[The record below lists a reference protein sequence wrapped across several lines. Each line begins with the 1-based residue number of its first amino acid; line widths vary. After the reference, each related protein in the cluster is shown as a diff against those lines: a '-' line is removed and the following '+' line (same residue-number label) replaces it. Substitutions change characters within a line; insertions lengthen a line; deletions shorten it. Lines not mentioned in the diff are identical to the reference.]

1 MDSKVYKYMDW
12 PEIEAVVYGEEATP
26 RDLMAPRITA
36 DGVLVQGFFPNAD
49 SVEVLVDKKT
59 YKMEQQDEAG
69 YFAAMLPMRKVPSYQ
84 YRITKGKEVCTVN
97 DPYAF
102 PVQITEDEEKAFC
115 AGVYYHAYEKLG
127 AHPTEIDG
135 VAGTSFA
142 VWAPNALRVS
152 VVGDFNNWDGRCHMM
167 HRMPMSGIYELFIP
181 GVGDGAV
188 YKYEMKLKGGA
199 IQLKSDPYAACTE
212 LPPASASVVKDLR
225 NYAWDDAAWMDAREK
240 YKDRHQPVSIYETS
254 LTVWKNAQELVD
266 YVKELKYT
274 HVELH
279 PVMEYLDEDAGEYS
293 TFAYYAPDRRFGM
306 PEDFQQLVNALH
318 KENIGV
324 ILDWTPSHFPRQEG
338 GLELFDGT
346 PLYEN
351 PDPSM
356 AIHPMWGTL
365 LFNFESPMVKDFLLA
380 NAFYWLEFY
389 HADGLRL
396 DDVDSMLYLD
406 FGREYGQ
413 WRPNIYGTNENLE
426 AVEFLKHLNSILQR
440 KLPGTMTIAQEDGL
454 WSELTG
460 SVEDDNIGFSYKWN
474 NNWAGDFLNYLS
486 KDPIERQYV
495 HDQLTLS
502 MLYTYCEHFV
512 LPLGSRQTGDQE
524 SFMEKLPGDDAQ
536 KMSQIRA
543 AYSYMMLHPGCKMMA
558 PDKDMPKELE
568 VFVKDLNNMYLA
580 HPALYQLDDEYDGF
594 EWVQLMKYE
603 ENVIAFMRKTEKPE
617 ETILAVCN
625 FAAIPYENYNVGVPF
640 AGKYKEIFNS
650 DDKKYGGNGVVNTR
664 VKAAKKAECDE
675 REYSITLKLPALGV
689 AVFTCTPEEIEKK
702 PAAEHSQ
709 IKKSITKTR
718 TVRKAAGKTKAA
730 VKTAVKPVTKK
741 VTKEAPQI
749 VNKTEDKIPVKKD
762 LTEKK

>member
-12 PEIEAVVYGEEATP
+12 PEIEAVVYGEEAAP
-26 RDLMAPRITA
+26 RDLMAPRMTA
-36 DGVLVQGFFPNAD
+36 DGVLVQGFFPDAD
-49 SVEVLVDKKT
+49 SVEVLVDTKT
-59 YKMEQQDEAG
+59 YTMEKQDEAG
-69 YFAAMLPMRKVPSYQ
+69 YFAVMLPMRKIPSYQ
-84 YRITKGKEVCTVN
+84 YRITKSKEVRTVA

-127 AHPTEIDG
+127 AHPKEIDG
-135 VAGTSFA
+135 VTGTSFA

-181 GVGDGAV
+181 GVEDGAV
-188 YKYEMKLKGGA
+188 YKYEMKLKGGT
-199 IQLKSDPYAACTE
+199 IQLKSDPYAVCTE

-225 NYAWDDAAWMDAREK
+225 NYVWDDATWMDAREK

-254 LTVWKNAQELVD
+254 LTAWENAQELVD
-266 YVKELKYT
+266 YVKKLKYT

-279 PVMEYLDEDAGEYS
+279 PVMEYLNEDSGEYS

-324 ILDWTPSHFPRQEG
+324 ILDWTPSHFPREEG

-365 LFNFESPMVKDFLLA
+365 LFNFDSPMVKDFLLS
-380 NAFYWLEFY
+380 NAFYWMEFY

-426 AVEFLKHLNSILQR
+426 AVEFLKHLNSILQK

-524 SFMEKLPGDDAQ
+524 SFMAKLPGDDAQ

-558 PDKDMPKELE
+558 SDKEAPEELQK
-568 VFVKDLNNMYLA
+568 FIHDLNELYVSQPAMY
-580 HPALYQLDDEYDGF
+580 QMDDDYEGF
-594 EWVQLMKYE
+594 EWIQLMKYE
-603 ENVIAFMRKTEKPE
+603 ENVLTFLRKTENPD
-617 ETILAVCN
+617 ETLLAVCN
-625 FAAIPYENYNVGVPF
+625 FAAVPYENYQVGVPF
-640 AGKYKEIFNS
+640 YGKYKEIFNS
-650 DDKKYGGNGVVNTR
+650 DRKEYGGQGIVNLR
-664 VKAAKKAECDE
+664 AKTCKQAECDE
-675 REYSITLKLPALGV
+675 REYSVTFKIPALGV
-689 AVFTCTPEEIEKK
+689 AVFSCTPGKK
-702 PAAEHSQ
+702 PEKLAVAA
-709 IKKSITKTR
+709 KKPETAKKT
-718 TVRKAAGKTKAA
+718 TRKAAAKKDSTKKAA
-730 VKTAVKPVTKK
+730 AKK
-741 VTKEAPQI
+741 VAAK
-749 VNKTEDKIPVKKD
+749 KIPAKKTTTAQKTTAKKNIKKD
-762 LTEKK
+762 IAV

>member
-1 MDSKVYKYMDW
+1 MESKVYKYMDW
-12 PEIEAVVYGEEATP
+12 PEIEAVVYGEEAAP
-26 RDLMAPRITA
+26 RDLMAPRMTA
-36 DGVLVQGFFPNAD
+36 DGVLVQGFFPDAD
-49 SVEVLVDKKT
+49 SVEVLVDTKT
-59 YKMEQQDEAG
+59 YTMEKQDEAG
-69 YFAAMLPMRKVPSYQ
+69 YFAVMLPMRKIPSYQ
-84 YRITKGKEVCTVN
+84 YRITKSKEVRTVA

-127 AHPTEIDG
+127 AHPKEIDG
-135 VAGTSFA
+135 VTGTSFA

-181 GVGDGAV
+181 GVEDGAV
-188 YKYEMKLKGGA
+188 YKYEMKLKGGT
-199 IQLKSDPYAACTE
+199 IQLKSDPYAVCTE

-225 NYAWDDAAWMDAREK
+225 NYVWDDATWMDAREK

-254 LTVWKNAQELVD
+254 LTAWENAQELVD
-266 YVKELKYT
+266 YVKKLKYT

-279 PVMEYLDEDAGEYS
+279 PVMEYLNEDSGEYS

-324 ILDWTPSHFPRQEG
+324 ILDWTPSHFPREEG

-365 LFNFESPMVKDFLLA
+365 LFNFDSPMVKDFLLS
-380 NAFYWLEFY
+380 NAFYWMEFY

-426 AVEFLKHLNSILQR
+426 AVEFLKHLNSILQK

-524 SFMEKLPGDDAQ
+524 SFMAKLPGDDAQ

-558 PDKDMPKELE
+558 SDKEAPEELQK
-568 VFVKDLNNMYLA
+568 FIHDLNELYVSQPAMY
-580 HPALYQLDDEYDGF
+580 QMDDDYEGF
-594 EWVQLMKYE
+594 EWIQLMKYE
-603 ENVIAFMRKTEKPE
+603 ENVLTFLRKTENPD
-617 ETILAVCN
+617 ETLLAVCN
-625 FAAIPYENYNVGVPF
+625 FAAVPYENYQVGVPF
-640 AGKYKEIFNS
+640 YGKYKEIFNS
-650 DDKKYGGNGVVNTR
+650 DRKEYGGQGIVNLR
-664 VKAAKKAECDE
+664 AKTCKQAECDE
-675 REYSITLKLPALGV
+675 REYSVTFKIPALGV
-689 AVFTCTPEEIEKK
+689 AVFSCTPGKK
-702 PAAEHSQ
+702 PEKLAVAA
-709 IKKSITKTR
+709 KKPETAKKTTR
-718 TVRKAAGKTKAA
+718 KAA
-730 VKTAVKPVTKK
+730 VKKDSTKKAAAKKVAVK
-741 VTKEAPQI
+741 
-749 VNKTEDKIPVKKD
+749 KIPAKKTTTAQKTTAKKNIKKD
-762 LTEKK
+762 IAV